1 MLQMLFASALAEE
14 GSAVQEAVS
23 EVGDFFETAG
33 DKAGNVIK
41 GRLENGIRRIW
52 Q

>member
-1 MLQMLFASALAEE
+1 MIKGAEQD
-14 GSAVQEAVS
+14 GQDYYYIHWIDVT
-23 EVGDFFETAG
+23 ET
-33 DKAGNVIK
+33 DREKAGNVIK